1 MRSPLL
7 PSPYHQ
13 RLFAAAV
20 IWLCAGGFLLLT
32 TLVPAHTNLLGWTP
46 AFWLLGAPLA
56 VLLVLE
62 PRLPRQLL
70 RRRRPRGVRAIH
82 GVIWR

>member
-7 PSPYHQ
+7 PSLHHQ

-20 IWLCAGGFLLLT
+20 VWLCAGSFLLLT
-32 TLVPAHTNLLGWTP
+32 TLVPAHTSLLGWTP
-46 AFWLLGAPLA
+46 LLWLLASPLM

-70 RRRRPRGVRAIH
+70 RRRRSRPVQAIH
-82 GVIWR
+82 GVIWH